1 MNPKEALKQIRAIF
15 EDMPQVVEPVVP
27 VAPEVPEVTKVEMA
41 EYSLVDGTK
50 VMISALEIG
59 GLVELVDGNPAPA
72 GEHQLMDGTSIVVD
86 ELGAIVE
93 IESPKSDVVEEEP
106 VAPAAPV
113 PPAQDTQAMAE
124 ELKAEFA
131 EQKSQLE
138 AKIAE
143 LESKVKQGF
152 AQVAELVEALSNTPT
167 AEPTQK
173 AANGWSGSGLAEFV
187 ARPAIARKRRG
198 DTCKRYVNS

>member
-1 MNPKEALKQIRAIF
+1 MNPKEALMQIRALF
-15 EDMPQVVEPVVP
+15 EDMPQVVEPVAP
-27 VAPEVPEVTKVEMA
+27 VAEVAPEVTKVEMA

-59 GLVELVDGNPAPA
+59 GMVQMADGTPAPA

-86 ELGAIVE
+86 ELGAILE
-93 IESPKSDVVEEEP
+93 IESPKSDVVEVEP

-113 PPAQDTQAMAE
+113 PAAQDTTAMAE

-173 AANGWSGSGLAEFV
+173 AANAFQS
-187 ARPAIARKRRG
+187 
-198 DTCKRYVNS
+198 YVNTNDSKYERLEKYRNAILNK

>member
-15 EDMPQVVEPVVP
+15 EDMPQVVEPVAP
-27 VAPEVPEVTKVEMA
+27 VAEVAPEVTKVEMA

-59 GLVELVDGNPAPA
+59 GIVELEDGTLAPA
-72 GEHQLMDGTSIVVD
+72 GEHQLLDGTSITVD

-93 IESPKSDVVEEEP
+93 ISSPKEDVVEVEP

-173 AANGWSGSGLAEFV
+173 AANAFQSYVTTNDSKYE
-187 ARPAIARKRRG
+187 RIEKYRNAILNK
-198 DTCKRYVNS
+198 

>member
-1 MNPKEALKQIRAIF
+1 MNSKEALQQIRALF
-15 EDMPQVVEPVVP
+15 EDMPQVVEPV
-27 VAPEVPEVTKVEMA
+27 APAVTKVEMA

-59 GLVELVDGNPAPA
+59 GMVTMADGSPAPV
-72 GEHQLMDGTSIVVD
+72 GEHQLMDGTSIQVD
-86 ELGAIVE
+86 ELGVIVE
-93 IESPKSDVVEEEP
+93 ISSPKEDIIVEEP

-113 PPAQDTQAMAE
+113 APAQDTNAMIQ
-124 ELKAEFA
+124 ELKNDYEKKKM
-131 EQKSQLE
+131 ELD

-167 AEPTQK
+167 AEPTQR
-173 AANGWSGSGLAEFV
+173 AANAFQS
-187 ARPAIARKRRG
+187 
-198 DTCKRYVNS
+198 YVNTNDSKYERLEKYRNAILNK

>member
-15 EDMPQVVEPVVP
+15 EDMPPVLEP
-27 VAPEVPEVTKVEMA
+27 VAPVTPEVTKVEMA
-41 EYSLVDGTK
+41 EYSLADGTK

-59 GLVELVDGNPAPA
+59 GKVELADGTPAPQ
-72 GEHQLMDGTSIVVD
+72 GEHQLMDGTSIQVD
-86 ELGAIVE
+86 EAGLIVE
-93 IESPKSDVVEEEP
+93 ISSPKEDVLVEEP

-113 PPAQDTQAMAE
+113 APAQDTTAMAE

-138 AKIAE
+138 AKISD

-173 AANGWSGSGLAEFV
+173 SANAFQSYVSNNDTKYERLEKY
-187 ARPAIARKRRG
+187 RNAILNK
-198 DTCKRYVNS
+198 

>member
-1 MNPKEALKQIRAIF
+1 MTTKEAIQQIRALF
-15 EDMPQVVEPVVP
+15 EDAPQVAPQEAP
-27 VAPEVPEVTKVEMA
+27 VAPMVEPIAPEVTKVEMA
-41 EYSLVDGTK
+41 EYSLADGTK

-59 GLVELVDGNPAPA
+59 GKVEMADGTPAPQ
-72 GEHQLMDGTSIVVD
+72 GEHQLMDGTSIQVD
-86 ELGAIVE
+86 ETGTIIE
-93 IESPKSDVVEEEP
+93 ISSPKEDIVEEEP

-113 PPAQDTQAMAE
+113 APAQDTTAMAE

-138 AKIAE
+138 SKIAE

-173 AANGWSGSGLAEFV
+173 AANAFQSYVSSNDTKYERLEKY
-187 ARPAIARKRRG
+187 RNAILNK
-198 DTCKRYVNS
+198 

>member
-15 EDMPQVVEPVVP
+15 EDMPPVVGPQIP
-27 VAPEVPEVTKVEMA
+27 VAEKVTKVQMA
-41 EYSLVDGTK
+41 EYSLADGTK
-50 VMISALEIG
+50 VQISSLEVG
-59 GLVELVDGNPAPA
+59 GMVQMADGTPAPM
-72 GEHQLMDGTSIVVD
+72 GEYQLMDGTSIQVD
-86 ELGAIVE
+86 EMGAIIE
-93 IESPKSDVVEEEP
+93 IASPKEDTVVEEP

-113 PPAQDTQAMAE
+113 APAQDTQAMAE
-124 ELKAEFA
+124 ALKAEFA

-138 AKIAE
+138 KKIFE

-173 AANGWSGSGLAEFV
+173 SANAFQSYVSSNDTKYERLEKY
-187 ARPAIARKRRG
+187 RNAILNK
-198 DTCKRYVNS
+198 

>member
-1 MNPKEALKQIRAIF
+1 MNPKEALKQIRALF
-15 EDMPQVVEPVVP
+15 EEMPQVVEPV
-27 VAPEVPEVTKVEMA
+27 APAEAAVTKVEMA
-41 EYSLVDGTK
+41 EYSLADGTK
-50 VMISALEIG
+50 VEISALEIG
-59 GLVELVDGNPAPA
+59 GKVQMADGTPAPM
-72 GEHQLMDGTSIVVD
+72 GEHQLMDGTSITVD
-86 ELGAIVE
+86 ETGTIVE
-93 IESPKSDVVEEEP
+93 VSSPKEDVIVEEP

-173 AANGWSGSGLAEFV
+173 AANAFQSYVTTNDSKYERLEKY
-187 ARPAIARKRRG
+187 RNAILNK
-198 DTCKRYVNS
+198 

>member
-1 MNPKEALKQIRAIF
+1 MNPKEALKQIKALF
-15 EDMPQVVEPVVP
+15 EEMPLVVEPVAP

-50 VMISALEIG
+50 VMISALELG
-59 GLVELVDGNPAPA
+59 GMVTMADGSPAPA

-93 IESPKSDVVEEEP
+93 IESPKSDVVEVEP
-106 VAPAAPV
+106 EAPAAPV
-113 PPAQDTQAMAE
+113 PPAQDTTAMAE

-173 AANGWSGSGLAEFV
+173 SANAFQSYVTTNDSKYERLEKY
-187 ARPAIARKRRG
+187 RNAILNK
-198 DTCKRYVNS
+198 

>member
-1 MNPKEALKQIRAIF
+1 MNPKEALMQIRALF
-15 EDMPQVVEPVVP
+15 EDMPQVVEPVAP
-27 VAPEVPEVTKVEMA
+27 VAELAPEVTKVEMT

-50 VMISALEIG
+50 VMISVLEIG
-59 GLVELVDGNPAPA
+59 GMVEMADGTPAPA

-93 IESPKSDVVEEEP
+93 IESPKSDVEEVEP

-113 PPAQDTQAMAE
+113 PPAQDTNAMIA
-124 ELKAEFA
+124 ELKNDYEKKKM
-131 EQKSQLE
+131 ELE

-143 LESKVKQGF
+143 LESKVKNGF

-173 AANGWSGSGLAEFV
+173 AANAFQS
-187 ARPAIARKRRG
+187 
-198 DTCKRYVNS
+198 YVNTNDSKYERLEKYRNAILNK

>member
-1 MNPKEALKQIRAIF
+1 MNSKEALQQIRALF
-15 EDMPQVVEPVVP
+15 EDMPQVVEPV
-27 VAPEVPEVTKVEMA
+27 APAVTKVEMA

-59 GLVELVDGNPAPA
+59 GMVTMADGTPAPM
-72 GEHQLMDGTSIVVD
+72 GEHQLMDGTSIEVD

-93 IESPKSDVVEEEP
+93 ISSPKEDVIVEEP
-106 VAPAAPV
+106 VAPAAEV
-113 PPAQDTQAMAE
+113 APAQDTTAMIQ
-124 ELKAEFA
+124 ELKDDYEKKKM
-131 EQKSQLE
+131 ELD

-167 AEPTQK
+167 AEPTQR
-173 AANGWSGSGLAEFV
+173 AANAFQSYVSTNDTKYERLEKY
-187 ARPAIARKRRG
+187 RNAILNK
-198 DTCKRYVNS
+198 

>member
-1 MNPKEALKQIRAIF
+1 MNPKEALKQIRALF
-15 EDMPQVVEPVVP
+15 EEMPQVVEPVVAAEP
-27 VAPEVPEVTKVEMA
+27 AVTKVEMA
-41 EYSLVDGTK
+41 EYSLADGTK
-50 VMISALEIG
+50 VQISSLEIG
-59 GLVELVDGNPAPA
+59 GMVQMADGTPAPM
-72 GEHQLMDGTSIVVD
+72 GEYQLMDGTSIQVD
-86 ELGAIVE
+86 EAGAIVE
-93 IESPKSDVVEEEP
+93 ISSPKEDVIVEEP

-124 ELKAEFA
+124 EIKAEFA

-173 AANGWSGSGLAEFV
+173 AANAFQSYVTTSDSKYERLEKY
-187 ARPAIARKRRG
+187 RNAILNK
-198 DTCKRYVNS
+198 

>member
-1 MNPKEALKQIRAIF
+1 MNPKEALMQIRALF
-15 EDMPQVVEPVVP
+15 EDMPQVVEPVAP
-27 VAPEVPEVTKVEMA
+27 VAEVAPEVTKVEMA

-59 GLVELVDGNPAPA
+59 GMVTMADGSPAPV
-72 GEHQLMDGTSIVVD
+72 GEHQLMDGTSIQVD

-93 IESPKSDVVEEEP
+93 ISSPKEDVVEVEP

-113 PPAQDTQAMAE
+113 APAQDTNAMIA
-124 ELKAEFA
+124 ELKNDYEKKKM
-131 EQKSQLE
+131 ELD

-143 LESKVKQGF
+143 LESKVKNGF

-173 AANGWSGSGLAEFV
+173 AANAFQS
-187 ARPAIARKRRG
+187 
-198 DTCKRYVNS
+198 YVNTNDSKYERLEKYRNAILNK

>member
-1 MNPKEALKQIRAIF
+1 MNPKEALQQIRALF
-15 EDMPQVVEPVVP
+15 EDMPQVVEPVAP
-27 VAPEVPEVTKVEMA
+27 VAPVAPEVTKVEMA

-59 GLVELVDGNPAPA
+59 GMVQMADGTPAPA

-93 IESPKSDVVEEEP
+93 IESPKSDVVEVEP

-113 PPAQDTQAMAE
+113 PPAQDTTAMAE

-173 AANGWSGSGLAEFV
+173 AANAFQSYVTTNDSKYE
-187 ARPAIARKRRG
+187 RIEKYRNAILNK
-198 DTCKRYVNS
+198 

>member
-1 MNPKEALKQIRAIF
+1 MNSKEALQQIRALF
-15 EDMPQVVEPVVP
+15 EDMPQVVEPV
-27 VAPEVPEVTKVEMA
+27 APAVTKVEMA

-59 GLVELVDGNPAPA
+59 GMVTMEDGTPAPI
-72 GEHQLMDGTSIVVD
+72 GEHQLMDGTSIEVD

-93 IESPKSDVVEEEP
+93 ISSPKEDVIVEEP
-106 VAPAAPV
+106 VAPAAEV
-113 PPAQDTQAMAE
+113 APAQDTTAMIQ
-124 ELKAEFA
+124 ELKDDYEKKKM
-131 EQKSQLE
+131 ELD

-173 AANGWSGSGLAEFV
+173 AANAFQSYVSTNDSKYEKLEKY
-187 ARPAIARKRRG
+187 RNAILNK
-198 DTCKRYVNS
+198 

>member
-1 MNPKEALKQIRAIF
+1 MNSKEALQQIRALF
-15 EDMPQVVEPVVP
+15 EDMPQVV
-27 VAPEVPEVTKVEMA
+27 APAAPAVTKVEMA

-59 GLVELVDGNPAPA
+59 GLVTMEDGTPAPI
-72 GEHQLMDGTSIVVD
+72 GEHQLMDGTSIEVD

-93 IESPKSDVVEEEP
+93 ISSPKEDVIVEEP

-113 PPAQDTQAMAE
+113 APAQDTTAMIQ
-124 ELKAEFA
+124 ELKDDYEKKKM
-131 EQKSQLE
+131 ELD

-173 AANGWSGSGLAEFV
+173 AANAFQS
-187 ARPAIARKRRG
+187 
-198 DTCKRYVNS
+198 YVNTNDSKYERLEKYRNAILNK

>member
-1 MNPKEALKQIRAIF
+1 MNPKEALQQIRALF
-15 EDMPQVVEPVVP
+15 EDMPQVVEPVAP
-27 VAPEVPEVTKVEMA
+27 VAPIAPEVTKVEMA

-59 GLVELVDGNPAPA
+59 GMVEMADGTPAPA
-72 GEHQLMDGTSIVVD
+72 GEHQLMDGTSIQVD
-86 ELGAIVE
+86 ELGTIVE
-93 IESPKSDVVEEEP
+93 ISSPKEDVIVEEP

-113 PPAQDTQAMAE
+113 VPAQDTTAMAE

-131 EQKSQLE
+131 AQKSQLE
-138 AKIAE
+138 EKIAE

-173 AANGWSGSGLAEFV
+173 AANAFQSYVTTNDSKYE
-187 ARPAIARKRRG
+187 RIEKYRNAILNK
-198 DTCKRYVNS
+198 